1 MKNIVLMGF
10 SVAVLAM
17 IFAPTT
23 AAMSHKVKIEP
34 PVPVNAFLEGNIP
47 SSYPYS
53 EEKADVELLVYIKE
67 IDQYSTEIKGD
78 WMTYRYLVKC
88 DVIEITVG
96 QWADKELRFVCYD
109 RWPTPESGIMLG
121 KLPFSYS
128 VEDVFNFKLQYQ
140 PESSLPRIIRQEQR
154 NPVPPHESLHRPKID
169 SSDPEQMEYISTI
182 LNAARA
188 FFEEQSESN
197 IDGTRIV
204 HEADDYYVVVNLRH
218 KDSVG
223 VSRYVVINKETLEAE
238 SPPRPCIQEQSK

>member
-23 AAMSHKVKIEP
+23 VAMSHKVKIEP
-34 PVPVNAFLEGNIP
+34 PVPVNAFLKDNTP
-47 SSYPYS
+47 FFYPYS
-53 EEKADVELLVYIKE
+53 EEKADVELLVYIKD
-67 IDQYSTEIKGD
+67 ILQYSTEIKGD
-78 WMTYRYLVKC
+78 WKTFRYLIKC
-88 DVIEITVG
+88 DVIEIVVG
-96 QWADKELRFVCYD
+96 QWADKELRFVYYD
-109 RWPTPESGIMLG
+109 RWPTIESGIMLG

-128 VEDVFNFKLQYQ
+128 VEDVFNFKLQNQ
-140 PESSLPRIIRQEQR
+140 PESSLPRIIRHEQR
-154 NPVPPHESLHRPKID
+154 NPVPPHESLRRPNID
-169 SSDPEQMEYISTI
+169 NSDPEQMEHMSTI

-218 KDSVG
+218 KESVG
-223 VSRYVVINKETLEAE
+223 VSRYVVINKETLEAK
-238 SPPRPCIQEQSK
+238 SPPRPCIQEQSG